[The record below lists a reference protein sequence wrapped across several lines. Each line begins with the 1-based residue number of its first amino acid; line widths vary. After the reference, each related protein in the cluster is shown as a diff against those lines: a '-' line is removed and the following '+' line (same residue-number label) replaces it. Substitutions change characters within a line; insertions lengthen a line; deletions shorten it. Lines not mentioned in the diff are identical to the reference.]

1 MILYVIFQSMCSACT
16 RSCVVSEA
24 VIGLEVVQSGALR
37 EGGADAML
45 NVGLLRGGQLSAP
58 VLVRIVTFNID
69 ATGLY
74 C

>member
-1 MILYVIFQSMCSACT
+1 MYTCSY
-16 RSCVVSEA
+16 VVSEA
-24 VIGLEVVQSGALR
+24 VIGLEVVQYGT
-37 EGGADAML
+37 EGFADARL
-45 NVGLLRGGQLSAP
+45 NVGLLQGGQLSAP